1 MAEEQGNFRRKV
13 LGGFDQI
20 DVINYIEEL
29 STQRNKF
36 QSDAQQLTWEM
47 NGLKSK
53 VEELNQRLTEKDG
66 QIAKAAEEI
75 SSVRQEKDEVWK
87 ELRATLDELEVLR
100 GRLDKANKE
109 LNAKTAEYQ
118 NTLAAKTEEYQKTLA
133 EVNQR
138 HMDELA
144 ARQEQYAADMA
155 AKTEQYQEKLTAAAQ
170 ELEAVKRT
178 AEARRLAV
186 IDSAQQIVSDLSSRF
201 DSAALRLRNEL
212 DSVAGNMA
220 SVSDSFTSA
229 ADKLNALRQN
239 GAE

>member
-1 MAEEQGNFRRKV
+1 MQCVYLSLSRCYKEAILNLCKLTGKIYTSINIV
-13 LGGFDQI
+13 GGGCQDM
-20 DVINYIEEL
+20 Y
-29 STQRNKF
+29 
-36 QSDAQQLTWEM
+36 
-47 NGLKSK
+47 
-53 VEELNQRLTEKDG
+53 
-66 QIAKAAEEI
+66 
-75 SSVRQEKDEVWK
+75 
-87 ELRATLDELEVLR
+87 
-100 GRLDKANKE
+100 

-133 EVNQR
+133 QVNQR

-144 ARQEQYAADMA
+144 AKQEQYAADMA